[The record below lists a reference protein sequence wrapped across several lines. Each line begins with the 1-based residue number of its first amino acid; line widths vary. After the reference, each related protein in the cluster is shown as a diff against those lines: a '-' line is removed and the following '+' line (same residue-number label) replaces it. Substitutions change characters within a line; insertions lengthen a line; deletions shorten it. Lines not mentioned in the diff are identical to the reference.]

1 MGATPVQQVRSFN
14 RCVTQA
20 VGALNDHYLGR
31 DRPLGESRLLFE
43 IGSGGATASDLRSRL
58 GLDSGYLSRLLRSLE
73 ARGLITTVNDAQ
85 DKRVRRARP
94 TPAGVKELEELNSRS
109 DQLAQSILEPLNAK
123 QRAKLVDAMAEV
135 ERLLS
140 ASAVRIDEEP
150 PTSPD
155 ASFCLTQYFGELADR
170 FDHGFD
176 PALSL
181 AAPPDEFAP
190 PRGTFLVMRLWGEP
204 VGCGGFK
211 PMAPDSA
218 YLKRMWIA
226 PAARGL
232 GLAKTLLSELELR
245 ARLAGYRFARLETN
259 RTLAEAQQ
267 LYRSSGY
274 VEVSPFND
282 EPYAHHW
289 FEKPLR

>member
-1 MGATPVQQVRSFN
+1 MGATPIQQVRSFN
-14 RCVTQA
+14 RRVTQA

-43 IGSGGATASDLRSRL
+43 IGASGASASELRSRL

-73 ARGLITTVNDAQ
+73 ARGLVTTAPDAE

-94 TPAGVKELEELNSRS
+94 TRAGLKELIELNSRS
-109 DQLAQSILEPLNAK
+109 DELARSILEPLNGR
-123 QRAKLVDAMAEV
+123 QRAKLVGAMAEV

-150 PTSPD
+150 PTTRD
-155 ASFCLTQYFGELADR
+155 AQFCLSHYFRELAER
-170 FDHGFD
+170 FDAGFD

-181 AAPPDEFAP
+181 AAPPGEFAAP
-190 PRGTFLVMRLWGEP
+190 GGAFLVMRLWGEP

-211 PMAPDSA
+211 PMPPDAA

-226 PAARGL
+226 PGARGL
-232 GLAKTLLSELELR
+232 GLAKRLLAVLEER
-245 ARLAGYRFARLETN
+245 ARRAGYRLARLETN
-259 RTLAEAQQ
+259 RSLSEAQQ

-274 VEVSPFND
+274 VEVPPFND
-282 EPYAHHW
+282 EPYAHRW
-289 FEKPLR
+289 FEKPL